1 MIKPTAEQYLYPRAS
16 IAPGKVV
23 WAKVEGHEWWP
34 AKVVRRRA
42 VPKEVRDPGAWA
54 GWMTGWLVAARQV
67 GDWRRKSYVLAIF

>member
-1 MIKPTAEQYLYPRAS
+1 MLDPYGMAPLEPEKQLAMIKPTPDQYMYPKSS

-42 VPKEVRDPGAWA
+42 VPKEVGVPAGTDPG
-54 GWMTGWLVAARQV
+54 LH
-67 GDWRRKSYVLAIF
+67 